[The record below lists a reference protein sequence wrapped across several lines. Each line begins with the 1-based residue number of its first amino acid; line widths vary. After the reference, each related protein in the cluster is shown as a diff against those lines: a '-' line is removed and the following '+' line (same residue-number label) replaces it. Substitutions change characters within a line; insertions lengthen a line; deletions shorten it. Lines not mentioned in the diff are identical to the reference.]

1 MSRAFCPPKNRPKAD
16 IVMTPVYL
24 AKNIIE
30 HYKPTGLILDPCRG
44 EGAFYDNYNTDNKDW
59 CEIDEGKDF
68 LEYNKKV
75 DWIITNPPWSKMRIF
90 LEHGMRIA
98 DNIVYLTTINHYT
111 TKRRIRD
118 MKENGF
124 GIKEFYCVNT
134 PKKPWQG
141 SGFQLG
147 AVHTKRD
154 WSGPITMSYEKI
166 EEKI

>member
-154 WSGPITMSYEKI
+154 WSGPITMSYEK
-166 EEKI
+166 

>member
-1 MSRAFCPPKNRPKAD
+1 MPRAFCPPKNAPEKD

-30 HYKPTGLILDPCRG
+30 HFEPTGLILDPCRG

-59 CEIDEGKDF
+59 CELGEGKDF

-90 LEHGMRIA
+90 LEHGMKIA

-118 MKENGF
+118 MKEMGLD
-124 GIKEFYCVNT
+124 
-134 PKKPWQG
+134 PK
-141 SGFQLG
+141 
-147 AVHTKRD
+147 
-154 WSGPITMSYEKI
+154 
-166 EEKI
+166 